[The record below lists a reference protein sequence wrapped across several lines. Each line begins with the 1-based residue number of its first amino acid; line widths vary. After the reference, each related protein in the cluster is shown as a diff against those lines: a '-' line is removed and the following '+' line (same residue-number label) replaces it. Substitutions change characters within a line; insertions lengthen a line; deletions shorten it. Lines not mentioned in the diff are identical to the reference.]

1 MVNRDRALQA
11 LQEEVDELRRRVGLL
26 EQGGVPA
33 AAPLPAMEPSAAA
46 AAKPAAAESA
56 AAAADKPVDKPAPVT
71 VAESDCGDFVAARNG
86 KSAKTY
92 HRRDCYYAPKLLT
105 AAGAFYPTR
114 AAAEA
119 DGRKPCRRCA
129 EPALPVGYVATGKGS
144 KTYHQ
149 RSCRYAAT
157 ILNSGRPYRAFANQK
172 EAESSGYRVC
182 ERCVDRP
189 GSLLDTGNGA

>member
-1 MVNRDRALQA
+1 MVNRDRALQV
-11 LQEEVDELRRRVGLL
+11 LQEEVAELRRRVSLL
-26 EQGGVPA
+26 EQGGAPA
-33 AAPLPAMEPSAAA
+33 AAPLPAMEPAAA
-46 AAKPAAAESA
+46 VAEKPAPAAKPAPPPAEE
-56 AAAADKPVDKPAPVT
+56 T
-71 VAESDCGDFVAARNG
+71 DCGDFVAARHGN
-86 KSAKTY
+86 SAKTY
-92 HRRDCYYAPKLLT
+92 HRRACYYAQRIH
-105 AAGAFYPTR
+105 AGAFYPTR

-129 EPALPVGYVATGKGS
+129 EPALPGDYIATAKPQGS

-182 ERCVDRP
+182 ERCVDRS
-189 GSLLDTGNGA
+189 GSLLDTGKGA

>member
-1 MVNRDRALQA
+1 MVNRDRALQV
-11 LQEEVDELRRRVGLL
+11 LQEEVAELRRRVSLL
-26 EQGGVPA
+26 EQGGAPDS
-33 AAPLPAMEPSAAA
+33 APLPPAESAVAAA
-46 AAKPAAAESA
+46 IKPAAAE
-56 AAAADKPVDKPAPVT
+56 PAPVT

-92 HRRDCYYAPKLLT
+92 HRRDCYYAQRIH
-105 AAGAFYPTR
+105 AGAFYPTR

-119 DGRKPCRRCA
+119 DGRKSCRRCA
-129 EPALPVGYVATGKGS
+129 EPALPGDYIATAKPQGS

-157 ILNSGRPYRAFANQK
+157 ILNSGRPYRAFANQE

-189 GSLLDTGNGA
+189 GSLLHTGKGA

>member
-11 LQEEVDELRRRVGLL
+11 LQEEVDELRRRVSLL
-26 EQGGVPA
+26 EQGGAPD
-33 AAPLPAMEPSAAA
+33 AAPLPPAESAIAAA
-46 AAKPAAAESA
+46 IKPAAAEPAPA
-56 AAAADKPVDKPAPVT
+56 AA
-71 VAESDCGDFVAARNG
+71 AESDCGDFVAAHSG
-86 KSAKTY
+86 KSTKTY
-92 HRRDCYYAPKLLT
+92 HRRACYYAQKLLAA

-114 AAAEA
+114 EAAEA

-129 EPALPVGYVATGKGS
+129 EPALPVGYVATANAKSG

-157 ILNSGRPYRAFANQK
+157 ILNSGRPYRAFANPK

-189 GSLLDTGNGA
+189 GSLLDTGKGA

>member
-1 MVNRDRALQA
+1 MENRDRVLQA
-11 LQEEVDELRRRVGLL
+11 LQEEVDELRRRVSLL
-26 EQGGVPA
+26 EQGVQLD
-33 AAPLPAMEPSAAA
+33 AAPLPPAESAVAAAIKPA
-46 AAKPAAAESA
+46 AAKPAAAA
-56 AAAADKPVDKPAPVT
+56 AAA
-71 VAESDCGDFVAARNG
+71 SDCGDFVAAHSG

-92 HRRDCYYAPKLLT
+92 HRRTCYYAQRIH
-105 AAGAFYPTR
+105 AGAFYPTR

-129 EPALPVGYVATGKGS
+129 DAAVPVGYIATGKGS

-189 GSLLDTGNGA
+189 GSLLYPGKGA

>member
-1 MVNRDRALQA
+1 MENRDRTLQS
-11 LQEEVDELRRRVGLL
+11 LQEEVAELRRRVSLL
-26 EQGGVPA
+26 EQGGAPA
-33 AAPLPAMEPSAAA
+33 AAPLPAREAAA
-46 AAKPAAAESA
+46 AVAAKPAAA
-56 AAAADKPVDKPAPVT
+56 KPAPVP
-71 VAESDCGDFVAARNG
+71 AEETDCGDFVAAHSG

-92 HRRDCYYAPKLLT
+92 HRRTCYYAQRIH
-105 AAGAFYPTR
+105 AGAFYPTR

-129 EPALPVGYVATGKGS
+129 DPAAPVGYVATAKPQGS

-182 ERCVDRP
+182 ERCVDRS
-189 GSLLDTGNGA
+189 GSLLDTGKGA

>member
-11 LQEEVDELRRRVGLL
+11 LQEEVDELRRRVSLL
-26 EQGGVPA
+26 EQGGSPA
-33 AAPLPAMEPSAAA
+33 AAPLPAMESVVAAA
-46 AAKPAAAESA
+46 IKPAA
-56 AAAADKPVDKPAPVT
+56 VKPAPAAA
-71 VAESDCGDFVAARNG
+71 AESDCGDFVAARSG

-92 HRRDCYYAPKLLT
+92 HRRTCYYAQRIH
-105 AAGAFYPTR
+105 AGAFYPTR
-114 AAAEA
+114 EAAEA
-119 DGRKPCRRCA
+119 DGRKSCRRCA
-129 EPALPVGYVATGKGS
+129 DPTVPVGYVATANAKSS

-157 ILNSGRPYRAFANQK
+157 ILNSGRPYRAFANQE

-189 GSLLDTGNGA
+189 AALLSPGSGA

>member
-11 LQEEVDELRRRVGLL
+11 LQEEVAELRRRVSLL
-26 EQGGVPA
+26 EQGGQRD
-33 AAPLPAMEPSAAA
+33 AAPLPAMESAVAAA
-46 AAKPAAAESA
+46 I
-56 AAAADKPVDKPAPVT
+56 KPAPAAI
-71 VAESDCGDFVAARNG
+71 AESDCGDFVAARNG

-92 HRRDCYYAPKLLT
+92 HRRTCYYAQRIH
-105 AAGAFYPTR
+105 AGAFYPTR

-119 DGRKPCRRCA
+119 DGRKSCRRCA
-129 EPALPVGYVATGKGS
+129 EPAVSGDYIATAKSQGS

-157 ILNSGRPYRAFANQK
+157 ILNSGRPYRAFANQE

-189 GSLLDTGNGA
+189 GSLLDTGKGA